1 MFYKAPIRIRFWG
14 VRGSIAAA
22 GPETA
27 RYGGN
32 TPCVEARA
40 DDGTLLIFDCGTG
53 ARKLGIALARGGPVR
68 AHLFIGH
75 THADHIQGLPFFLP
89 AFLAGSHL
97 TVYGPAGIDRSFPAA
112 LGGQMDYAYFP
123 VPMDQLPAKVEIV
136 ELGEGEFAI
145 GALRVRTQFLNHTA
159 PTLGYRV
166 IGDGGALVYATDHE
180 AHEGATWRPGRADG
194 SFEEADLLHAGDQ
207 RHAAFLR
214 DADVVIHD
222 AQYLEADYPA
232 KAGWGHS
239 TVEYAVDIARVA
251 RVKRLVLFHHDPNR
265 EDPQVDALARAAR
278 ARAGD
283 VEVVAAAEGDEVVM
297 RETPAA
303 GAGAGEGPHAPRIQ
317 TRARI
322 LIADDDPSVLQV
334 LETVLSGDGY
344 QVVKA
349 EDGAAALELARRNG
363 FDLIMLD
370 VQMPRLDGLETARRL
385 RREPSLR
392 DVPIVILTA
401 RSADKDIEAAFAEGV
416 TDYITKPFAISQMRA
431 RVRSWLA
438 RSAEVE
444 K

>member
-1 MFYKAPIRIRFWG
+1 MGYKRSIRIRFWG

-68 AHLFIGH
+68 AHLFVGH

-89 AFLAGSHL
+89 AFVPGSHL

-136 ELGEGEFAI
+136 ELGEGEFGI
-145 GALRVRTQFLNHTA
+145 GSLRVRTQFLNHTA

-166 IGDGGALVYATDHE
+166 IGAGGTLVYATDHE
-180 AHEGATWRPGRADG
+180 AHEGATWRPGRAEG

-222 AQYLEADYPA
+222 AQYHEADYPA

-239 TVEYAVDIARVA
+239 TIEYAVDIARVA
-251 RVKRLVLFHHDPNR
+251 RVRRLVLFHHDPNR
-265 EDPQVDALARAAR
+265 EDAQVDALARAAR
-278 ARAGD
+278 SRAGD
-283 VEVVAAAEGDEVVM
+283 VDVVAAAEGDELIL
-297 RETPAA
+297 RETDE
-303 GAGAGEGPHAPRIQ
+303 GHRGAGEGPHTPRIQ

-322 LIADDDPSVLQV
+322 LVADDDPTILQV
-334 LETVLSGDGY
+334 LDTVLSGDGY
-344 QVVKA
+344 QVVTA
-349 EDGAAALELARRNG
+349 EDGARAVELARRDG

-370 VQMPRLDGLETARRL
+370 VQMPKLDGLAAARQL
-385 RREPSLR
+385 LR
-392 DVPIVILTA
+392 DDRLAGVPIVMLTA
-401 RSADKDIEAAFAEGV
+401 RTADKDIEAAFAEGV
-416 TDYITKPFAISQMRA
+416 TDYITKPFAVSQMRA

>member
-1 MFYKAPIRIRFWG
+1 MRIRFWG
-14 VRGSIAAA
+14 VRGSIAAP
-22 GPETA
+22 GRDTV

-68 AHLFIGH
+68 AHLFVSH

-89 AFLAGSHL
+89 AFLAGSDL

-136 ELGEGEFAI
+136 ELGEGEFGI
-145 GALRVRTQFLNHTA
+145 GALRIRSQFMNHTA

-166 IGDGGALVYATDHE
+166 SGSGGTLVYATDHE
-180 AHEGATWRPGRADG
+180 AHEGATWRPGREDRTYR
-194 SFEEADLLHAGDQ
+194 EEDLLHAGDR

-222 AQYLEADYPA
+222 SQYHAPDYPA

-239 TVEYAVDIARVA
+239 TIEYAVDVARVA
-251 RVKRLVLFHHDPNR
+251 NVKRLVLFHHDPNR
-265 EDPQVDALARAAR
+265 DDAGVDALARAAR
-278 ARAGD
+278 ERAGD
-283 VEVVAAAEGDEVVM
+283 MDVVAAAEGDELVLG
-297 RETPAA
+297 ETAIEDRAA
-303 GAGAGEGPHAPRIQ
+303 AEGPRAPKLQ

-322 LIADDDPSVLQV
+322 LVADDDRAILHVLD
-334 LETVLSGDGY
+334 TVLSGDGY
-344 QVVKA
+344 QVVTV
-349 EDGAAALELARRNG
+349 EDGETAVELARSDG
-363 FDLIMLD
+363 FDLILLD
-370 VQMPRLDGLETARRL
+370 IQMPRLDGLAAARKLRGEPRL
-385 RREPSLR
+385 AG
-392 DVPIVILTA
+392 VPIVMLTA
-401 RSADKDIEAAFAEGV
+401 RNADRDIEAAFAEGV
-416 TDYITKPFAISQMRA
+416 TDYITKPFAVAQMRA

-438 RSAEVE
+438 RSADVE
-444 K
+444 R

>member
-1 MFYKAPIRIRFWG
+1 MRIRFWG

-40 DDGTLLIFDCGTG
+40 DDGTLLIFDSGTG
-53 ARKLGIALARGGPVR
+53 ARKLGVALARGGPVR
-68 AHLFIGH
+68 AHLFISH

-136 ELGEGEFAI
+136 ELGEGEFGI
-145 GALRVRTQFLNHTA
+145 GALRIRTQFMNHTA

-166 IGDGGALVYATDHE
+166 AGAGGTLVYATDHE
-180 AHEGATWRPGRADG
+180 AHEGATWRPGKDDG
-194 SFEEADLLHAGDQ
+194 TFREEDLLHAGDQ
-207 RHAAFLR
+207 HHAAFLR

-222 AQYLEADYPA
+222 AQYHAADYPA

-239 TVEYAVDIARVA
+239 TVEYAVDMARVA
-251 RVKRLVLFHHDPNR
+251 NVKRLVLFHHDPNR
-265 EDPQVDALARAAR
+265 DDAGVDALARAAR
-278 ARAGD
+278 ERAGGMD
-283 VEVVAAAEGDEVVM
+283 VTAAAEGDELVLH
-297 RETPAA
+297 ETEPDDRAEP
-303 GAGAGEGPHAPRIQ
+303 EGPHAPKIQ

-322 LIADDDPSVLQV
+322 LVADDDLAILHVLD
-334 LETVLSGDGY
+334 TVLSGDGY
-344 QVVKA
+344 QVVTA
-349 EDGAAALELARRNG
+349 EDGETAVELARHNG
-363 FDLIMLD
+363 FDLILLD
-370 VQMPRLDGLETARRL
+370 VQMPRLDGIAAARKLRSEPRL
-385 RREPSLR
+385 AG
-392 DVPIVILTA
+392 VPIVMLTA
-401 RSADKDIEAAFAEGV
+401 RTADKDIEAAFAEGV
-416 TDYITKPFAISQMRA
+416 TDYITKPFAVAQMRA
-431 RVRSWLA
+431 RVRSWLS
-438 RSAEVE
+438 RSAAVE

>member
-1 MFYKAPIRIRFWG
+1 M
-14 VRGSIAAA
+14 
-22 GPETA
+22 
-27 RYGGN
+27 
-32 TPCVEARA
+32 
-40 DDGTLLIFDCGTG
+40 
-53 ARKLGIALARGGPVR
+53 R
-68 AHLFIGH
+68 AHLFISH

-97 TVYGPAGIDRSFPAA
+97 TIYGPAGIDRSFPAA

-123 VPMDQLPAKVEIV
+123 VPMEQLPANVEIV
-136 ELGEGEFAI
+136 ELGEGEFGI
-145 GALRVRTQFLNHTA
+145 GALRIRTQFMNHTA

-166 IGDGGALVYATDHE
+166 TAGGGTLVYATDHE

-214 DADVVIHD
+214 DADLVIHD
-222 AQYLEADYPA
+222 SQYHAADFPA

-239 TVEYAVDIARVA
+239 TIEYAVEIARVA
-251 RVKRLVLFHHDPNR
+251 RVQRLVLFHHDPNR
-265 EDPQVDALARAAR
+265 DDAGVDALARAAR
-278 ARAGD
+278 RLAGD
-283 VEVVAAAEGDEVVM
+283 VEVTAAAEGDELLVP
-297 RETPAA
+297 EAA
-303 GAGAGEGPHAPRIQ
+303 DEERAAGEGPRSPKIQ

-322 LIADDDPSVLQV
+322 LIADDDHSVLQV

-344 QVVKA
+344 DVVKA
-349 EDGAAALELARRNG
+349 EDGATALELARRDG

-370 VQMPRLDGLETARRL
+370 VQMPKLDGLEAARQL
-385 RREPSLR
+385 RREASLA

-401 RSADKDIEAAFAEGV
+401 RTTDKDIEAAFAEGV
-416 TDYITKPFAISQMRA
+416 TDYITKPFAISQLRA
-431 RVRSWLA
+431 RVRSWLS

>member
-1 MFYKAPIRIRFWG
+1 MRVRFWG
-14 VRGSIAAA
+14 VRGSIAAP

-53 ARKLGIALARGGPVR
+53 ARKLGVALARGGPVR
-68 AHLFIGH
+68 AHLFISH

-97 TVYGPAGIDRSFPAA
+97 TVYGPAGIDRSFPSA

-136 ELGEGEFAI
+136 ELGEGEFGI
-145 GALRVRTQFLNHTA
+145 GALRIRTQFMNHTA

-166 IGDGGALVYATDHE
+166 AGAGGTLAYATDHE
-180 AHEGATWRPGRADG
+180 AHEGATWRPGKDDG
-194 SFEEADLLHAGDQ
+194 TYREEDLLHAGDQ

-222 AQYLEADYPA
+222 AQYHAADYPA

-239 TVEYAVDIARVA
+239 TVEYAVDMARVA
-251 RVKRLVLFHHDPNR
+251 NVKRLVLFHHDPNR
-265 EDPQVDALARAAR
+265 DDAGVDALARAAR
-278 ARAGD
+278 ERAGGMD
-283 VEVVAAAEGDEVVM
+283 VTAAAEGDELVLQ
-297 RETPAA
+297 ETGPDDRAEP
-303 GAGAGEGPHAPRIQ
+303 EGPHAPKIQ

-322 LIADDDPSVLQV
+322 LVADDDLAILHVLD
-334 LETVLSGDGY
+334 TVLSGDGY
-344 QVVKA
+344 QVVTA
-349 EDGAAALELARRNG
+349 EDGETAVELARSNG
-363 FDLIMLD
+363 FDLILLD
-370 VQMPRLDGLETARRL
+370 VQMPRLDGIAAARKLRSEPRL
-385 RREPSLR
+385 AG
-392 DVPIVILTA
+392 VPIVMLTA
-401 RSADKDIEAAFAEGV
+401 RTADKDIEAAFAEGV
-416 TDYITKPFAISQMRA
+416 TDYITKPFAVAQMRA
-431 RVRSWLA
+431 RVRSWLS
-438 RSAEVE
+438 RSAAVE

>member
-1 MFYKAPIRIRFWG
+1 MRIRFWG
-14 VRGSIAAA
+14 VRGSIAAP
-22 GPETA
+22 GRDTV

-68 AHLFIGH
+68 AHLFVSH

-89 AFLAGSHL
+89 AFLAGSDL

-136 ELGEGEFAI
+136 ELGEGEFGI
-145 GALRVRTQFLNHTA
+145 GALRIRSQFMNHTA

-166 IGDGGALVYATDHE
+166 SGSGGTLVYATDHE
-180 AHEGATWRPGRADG
+180 AHEGATWRPGREDRTYR
-194 SFEEADLLHAGDQ
+194 EEDLLHAGDQ

-222 AQYLEADYPA
+222 SQYHAPDYPA

-239 TVEYAVDIARVA
+239 TIEYAVDVARVA
-251 RVKRLVLFHHDPNR
+251 NVKRLVLFHHDPNR
-265 EDPQVDALARAAR
+265 DDAGVDALARAAR
-278 ARAGD
+278 ERAGD
-283 VEVVAAAEGDEVVM
+283 MDVVAAAEGDELVLG
-297 RETPAA
+297 ETAIEDRAA
-303 GAGAGEGPHAPRIQ
+303 AEGPRAPKLQ

-322 LIADDDPSVLQV
+322 LVADDDRAILHVLD
-334 LETVLSGDGY
+334 TVLSGDGY
-344 QVVKA
+344 QVVTV
-349 EDGAAALELARRNG
+349 EDGETAVELARSDG
-363 FDLIMLD
+363 FDLILLD
-370 VQMPRLDGLETARRL
+370 IQMPRLDGLAAARKLRGEPRL
-385 RREPSLR
+385 AG
-392 DVPIVILTA
+392 VPIVMLTA
-401 RSADKDIEAAFAEGV
+401 RNADRDIEAAFAEGV
-416 TDYITKPFAISQMRA
+416 TDYITKPFAVAQMRA

-438 RSAEVE
+438 RSADVE
-444 K
+444 R

>member
-1 MFYKAPIRIRFWG
+1 MRIRFWG

-40 DDGTLLIFDCGTG
+40 DDGTLLIFDSGTG
-53 ARKLGIALARGGPVR
+53 ARKLGVALARGGPVR
-68 AHLFIGH
+68 AHLFISH

-136 ELGEGEFAI
+136 ELGEGEFGI
-145 GALRVRTQFLNHTA
+145 GALRIRTQFMNHTA

-166 IGDGGALVYATDHE
+166 AGAGGTLVYATDHE
-180 AHEGATWRPGRADG
+180 AHEGATWRPGKDDG
-194 SFEEADLLHAGDQ
+194 TFREEDLLHTGDQ
-207 RHAAFLR
+207 HHAAFLR

-222 AQYLEADYPA
+222 AQYHAADYPA

-239 TVEYAVDIARVA
+239 TIEYAVDMARVA
-251 RVKRLVLFHHDPNR
+251 NVKRLVLFHHDPNR
-265 EDPQVDALARAAR
+265 DDAGVDALARAAR
-278 ARAGD
+278 ERAGGM
-283 VEVVAAAEGDEVVM
+283 EVTAAAEGDELVLQEM
-297 RETPAA
+297 GRDERAEP
-303 GAGAGEGPHAPRIQ
+303 EGPHAPKIQ

-322 LIADDDPSVLQV
+322 LVADDDLAILHVLD
-334 LETVLSGDGY
+334 TVLSGDGY
-344 QVVKA
+344 QVVTA
-349 EDGAAALELARRNG
+349 EDGETAVELARHNG
-363 FDLIMLD
+363 FDLILLD
-370 VQMPRLDGLETARRL
+370 VQMPRLDGIAAARKLRSDPRL
-385 RREPSLR
+385 AG
-392 DVPIVILTA
+392 VPIVMLTA
-401 RSADKDIEAAFAEGV
+401 RTADKDIEAAFAEGV
-416 TDYITKPFAISQMRA
+416 TDYITKPFAVSQMRA
-431 RVRSWLA
+431 RVRSWLS
-438 RSAEVE
+438 RSAAVE